1 MYHRGGMSNVWRHLA
16 LLLLVGMTVGCDRV
30 SKHFAALELAGEPR
44 QSFLADTVRLEYAEN
59 AGAFLSLGHDWSY
72 AARTT
77 VFTIGTGLILCLMLA
92 AAFRVQ
98 LSGPALV
105 GMAFYFA
112 GGASNLVDRIV
123 RGSVIDFMNVGVGPL
138 RTGIFN
144 VADMAILLGVG
155 IFVFTHRQSA
165 DHGESE
171 PPDSGGPEGPPYI
184 CPPERQAA
192 DEETGRPGLQVQED
206 KCRPGLQ
213 ARQDGDE

>member
-1 MYHRGGMSNVWRHLA
+1 MSKVWRRVA

-59 AGAFLSLGHDWSY
+59 SGAFLSLGHDWSP
-72 AARTT
+72 AIRTT
-77 VFTIGTGLILCLMLA
+77 VFTIGTGLILCAMVA
-92 AAFRVQ
+92 AALRVQ

-105 GMAFYFA
+105 GLALYF
-112 GGASNLVDRIV
+112 GGGVSNLVDRIV

-155 IFVFTHRQSA
+155 IFVFTHRRSA
-165 DHGESE
+165 DHDGAES
-171 PPDSGGPEGPPYI
+171 PGPGGPEGPPSI
-184 CPPERQAA
+184 CPPNQ
-192 DEETGRPGLQVQED
+192 P
-206 KCRPGLQ
+206 PM
-213 ARQDGDE
+213 